1 MGENVW
7 DFRKRLTLLLASAV
21 IIAVVF
27 FIFKVLFYYVWPF
40 LLAFCFAVL
49 LQKPIV
55 GLAKLLREKKMLAA
69 SIVVTMVT
77 LIILSVLLYVGY
89 MAFRELKDFIAN
101 FDENINSL
109 DGQFSG
115 RNLGRSSPPG
125 EMCSAAYQARDGSPA
140 RLFRRVR
147 KTGIIR
153 AAISEIK
160 NENEN
165 RRQQIMLMQEERE
178 LVVEYGRKMSTDRL
192 STGTSGNISVCNAE
206 KGLMAISP
214 SGMDY
219 FSTTPEDVVITDL
232 EANIVDGVR
241 KPSSEWAL
249 HTAFYRHKPHAR
261 AVVHTHSMYC
271 TTFAVL
277 GQPLRAVHYAIGDTG
292 AATVPCAPFRLFG
305 TAELAEA
312 AIEACGGSDA
322 VLLGNHGLVA
332 CGRDLKSAYGLACN
346 LEYVAELQY
355 RTMCIGTPNI
365 LTDEQMAEVMERFR
379 SYGQPGS
386 GKAGY

>member
-1 MGENVW
+1 
-7 DFRKRLTLLLASAV
+7 
-21 IIAVVF
+21 
-27 FIFKVLFYYVWPF
+27 
-40 LLAFCFAVL
+40 
-49 LQKPIV
+49 
-55 GLAKLLREKKMLAA
+55 
-69 SIVVTMVT
+69 
-77 LIILSVLLYVGY
+77 
-89 MAFRELKDFIAN
+89 
-101 FDENINSL
+101 
-109 DGQFSG
+109 
-115 RNLGRSSPPG
+115 
-125 EMCSAAYQARDGSPA
+125 
-140 RLFRRVR
+140 
-147 KTGIIR
+147 
-153 AAISEIK
+153 
-160 NENEN
+160 
-165 RRQQIMLMQEERE
+165 MLMQEERE

-292 AATVPCAPFRLFG
+292 AATVPCAPYRLFG
-305 TAELAEA
+305 AAEVPCAPYQLFGTEALAEA
-312 AIEACGGSDA
+312 AMEVCGKSDG

-365 LTDEQMAEVMERFR
+365 LTDEQMAGGMERFR